1 MSRSAVPG
9 LAVGRRG
16 GRAVEARVSRGLWAD
31 ALRRLV
37 RNRPALLGL
46 ALVVVFVAA
55 ALMAPIVAPYGPYER
70 AGGQLEAPSLAH
82 PFGTDLLGRDV
93 FSRVLYGAQ
102 ISLQVG
108 VIAVFLAL
116 LSGGLIG
123 ALAGGFGGWID
134 AALMRLTD
142 VLLAIPGILLAIGIV
157 AWLGRGMPQLMLAIA
172 ITYTP
177 IFARLLR
184 GSLLALREVD
194 YVVAARSIGAS
205 PLRILTRHMLPNAVT
220 PLIVQATLVLATAI
234 IDIAGLGFLGLG
246 PPDPRTPEWGTML
259 VDARRFLQ
267 TAPHIV
273 FFVGGA
279 IVVSAIG
286 FNLLG
291 DGLRESLDP
300 RLKR

>member
-1 MSRSAVPG
+1 MTRPAVPS
-9 LAVGRRG
+9 LSFGRRD
-16 GRAVEARVSRGLWAD
+16 RAVEARVSRGLWAD

-37 RNRPALLGL
+37 RNRPALVGLGL
-46 ALVVVFVAA
+46 VAVFVAA
-55 ALMAPIVAPYGPYER
+55 ALAAPALAPFGPYDR
-70 AGGQLEAPSLAH
+70 AGGQLEPPSAAH
-82 PFGTDLLGRDV
+82 LFGTDLLGRDV

-108 VIAVFLAL
+108 VVAVLLAL

-123 ALAGGFGGWID
+123 ALAGGFGGWVD

-172 ITYTP
+172 VTYTP

-184 GSLLALREVD
+184 GSLLGLREVD
-194 YVVAARSIGAS
+194 YVLAARSIGAS
-205 PLRILTRHMLPNAVT
+205 PLRILTRHMLPNAIT

-300 RLKR
+300 RLRR

>member
-1 MSRSAVPG
+1 MTAIT
-9 LAVGRRG
+9 ANA
-16 GRAVEARVSRGLWAD
+16 RATEARVSGGLWSD
-31 ALRRLV
+31 AFRRLR

-46 ALVVVFVAA
+46 VCIVVFVGVAIF
-55 ALMAPIVAPYGPYER
+55 APLIAPYGPYEGKLGPSN
-70 AGGQLEAPSLAH
+70 AGPTPEHL
-82 PFGTDLLGRDV
+82 FGLDKLGRDM

-108 VIAVFLAL
+108 VIAVLMAL
-116 LSGGLIG
+116 TMGGIIG
-123 ALAGGFGGWID
+123 ALAGGLGGRVD
-134 AALMRLTD
+134 SFLMRTTD
-142 VLLAIPGILLAIGIV
+142 VLLAIPGILLAIGII
-157 AWLGRGMPQLMLAIA
+157 AWLERGMLQLMLAIA
-172 ITYTP
+172 VTYVP

-184 GSLLALREVD
+184 GSILALRESD
-194 YVVAARSIGAS
+194 YVIAATAVGAS
-205 PLRILTRHMLPNAVT
+205 KLRLLVRHMLPNALT
-220 PLIVQATLVLATAI
+220 PLIVQATLILATAI

-259 VDARRFLQ
+259 VDARRFLA